1 MASAEVLTAEGV
13 DVALVNVDRLAA
25 ECADIDILVN
35 NAGTIPGGN
44 IRAGR

>member
-25 ECADIDILVN
+25 ECADIDPTASVSLAPN
-35 NAGTIPGGN
+35 NDAYG
-44 IRAGR
+44 A